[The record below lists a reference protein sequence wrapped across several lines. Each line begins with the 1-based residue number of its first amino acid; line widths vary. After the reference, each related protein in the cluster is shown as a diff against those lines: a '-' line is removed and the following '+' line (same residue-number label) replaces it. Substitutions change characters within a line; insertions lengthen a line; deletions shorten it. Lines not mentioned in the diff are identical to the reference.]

1 MRHLFVLD
9 PLDRINPAKDS
20 TAALMQAA
28 ARSELEVWAC
38 TPADL
43 IALGDEPLAMAM
55 PVQPEPW
62 ITAGERERLPLATF
76 QVIWM
81 RQDPPVDADMLIC

>member
-28 ARSELEVWAC
+28 SRAALEVWVVTRTASEVFNLPS
-38 TPADL
+38 PASFS
-43 IALGDEPLAMAM
+43 LGTRLAA
-55 PVQPEPW
+55 VRRRS
-62 ITAGERERLPLATF
+62 GERGSP
-76 QVIWM
+76 QM
-81 RQDPPVDADMLIC
+81 GSYS

>member
-28 ARSELEVWAC
+28 ARSELELS
-38 TPADL
+38 L
-43 IALGDEPLAMAM
+43 IH
-55 PVQPEPW
+55 
-62 ITAGERERLPLATF
+62 I
-76 QVIWM
+76 
-81 RQDPPVDADMLIC
+81 